1 MEAIAAVDRMIA
13 IAIRGCNHNTAAR
26 RKREEEAA
34 SVCAAI
40 AAAVVAAA
48 IVVIAAV
55 IVVIAAVIVVLGG
68 FFLSTLGIG
77 VFLFFFGNL
86 LRQILEHGLIGLVCL
101 AQQVCIG
108 DKLLQQL
115 VGIGALGRERL
126 LRAGKLSLL
135 LLERDLL
142 PCQLLLGG
150 EDLRGDLAHVLEH
163 TLVALSDL
171 LDHGNAVEHFG
182 ERLCAEDDGPVRHV
196 ALLLHGADALLI
208 AVEQVVLIGLELVK
222 LRLLFG
228 DEQIVLTDLLI
239 QILDLLPRQLDLLID
254 LRLLLH
260 DIERLG
266 VVCGDLCLELL
277 LLLVKLILL
286 RFQAADLRADIRGIG
301 REDRN
306 KQTCQDRSGQQQRDD
321 GDDDS
326 SVLIHSIPSCAR
338 ISDLQEF
345 PDGHQA
351 AHNADQQTRD
361 HAHQRDWQ
369 SDRAERDDVEE
380 AELT

>member
-34 SVCAAI
+34 GVCAAI
-40 AAAVVAAA
+40 AAAIAAAVIAAVIAAA

-55 IVVIAAVIVVLGG
+55 IVVFGS
-68 FFLSTLGIG
+68 FFLSALGIG
-77 VFLFFFGNL
+77 IFLFLFGDL

-135 LLERDLL
+135 LLERDFL

-208 AVEQVVLIGLELVK
+208 AVEQVVLISLELVE

-228 DEQIVLTDLLI
+228 NEQVILADLLI

-254 LRLLLH
+254 LR
-260 DIERLG
+260 
-266 VVCGDLCLELL
+266 
-277 LLLVKLILL
+277 
-286 RFQAADLRADIRGIG
+286 
-301 REDRN
+301 
-306 KQTCQDRSGQQQRDD
+306 
-321 GDDDS
+321 
-326 SVLIHSIPSCAR
+326 PSAPR
-338 ISDLQEF
+338 
-345 PDGHQA
+345 H
-351 AHNADQQTRD
+351 
-361 HAHQRDWQ
+361 
-369 SDRAERDDVEE
+369 
-380 AELT
+380 